1 MKGVLFDRALTRKWL
16 DLTLELAA
24 SGKGL
29 EDAKLLLEVSLRDDV
44 PSTTGRLKTR
54 TALARV
60 WLDPPEP
67 ARQLIEWGVRH
78 QEGATE
84 AWHIGAMLATYPFFA
99 DVCRF
104 IGSSLDRQAEVD
116 TAEVA
121 RKLRG
126 SWGDREVV
134 DVSVRSTV
142 RTLREF
148 GTLTGSPRSSKS
160 ARGAPVE
167 VPATGPLH
175 GWLGHALLV
184 ARRVE
189 EIESG
194 DLRRAPELFLLAL
207 PTGAPNGY
215 PLIEKFTEGGGR
227 AILRAKTSTDT
238 NSQQKEPRQL
248 TLSRSQ
254 RASKRNQIIRTAQ
267 ETVAKE

>member
-1 MKGVLFDRALTRKWL
+1 MKGALFDRALTRKWL

-24 SGKGL
+24 SGKSF
-29 EDAKLLLEVSLRDDV
+29 EEAKPLLEVSLRDDV
-44 PSTTGRLKTR
+44 PSATGRLKTR

-78 QEGATE
+78 HEGATE

-148 GTLTGSPRSSKS
+148 GALTGPPRSSKS
-160 ARGAPVE
+160 RRGAPVE
-167 VPATGPLH
+167 VPAKGSLY
-175 GWLGHALLV
+175 GWLGHAVLV
-184 ARRVE
+184 ARGVQ

-207 PTGAPNGY
+207 PTAAPNGY
-215 PLIEKFTEGGGR
+215 PFIEKFTEGGGR
-227 AILRAKTSTDT
+227 VVLQAKAEKKPTTR
-238 NSQQKEPRQL
+238 NHRPPRQL
-248 TLSRSQ
+248 SLPGT
-254 RASKRNQIIRTAQ
+254 
-267 ETVAKE
+267 